1 MIAMRKIAIAA
12 SLAAATLALSA
23 CGSSNDASEDAEAE
37 TVEEPAAE
45 AMEEV
50 IEEPVVDTDMSP
62 REEAPTGPP
71 VEQRTLDEA
80 ADDAEATVA
89 DIEAIAN
96 EAEASNQE

>member
-1 MIAMRKIAIAA
+1 MRKFALAA
-12 SLAAATLALSA
+12 SLAATTLALAA

-62 REEAPTGPP
+62 REEAPAGPP
-71 VEQRTLDEA
+71 VEQRTLDQA

-96 EAEASNQE
+96 EAEASN

>member
-1 MIAMRKIAIAA
+1 MRKIVFAA
-12 SLAAATLALSA
+12 GLAATTLALAA
-23 CGSSNDASEDAEAE
+23 CGDSRDASDDAEVE

-50 IEEPVVDTDMSP
+50 IEEPVVDTDMAP

-71 VEQRTLDEA
+71 VEDTTLDEA

-96 EAEASNQE
+96 EAEAGNQE